1 MPRRKSAAYMSAG
14 EQIAGT
20 VLFVIYLLVLPFVT
34 TPLFRLIGG
43 LLGVT
48 ISTGLQNILYY
59 YILFA
64 ATVII
69 FHGFL
74 GRTSRHFAENLG
86 GACKFMAIG
95 LVALYGLNE
104 LVYRLTRLVV
114 SNQTNLNDTT
124 ISAQIEDAPHMT
136 LLIVIFLAPFVEEVL
151 FRGLLFGGLRRYSRP
166 MAFAVSTL
174 GYALFCVASFVFQPE
189 GADLRYLLLAVQY
202 LPMSLALSWCYD
214 HGGSIWSAVA
224 LHMAVNGASLFLA
237 VG

>member
-1 MPRRKSAAYMSAG
+1 MPRKKSAAYMSAG
-14 EQIAGT
+14 EQISGT

-34 TPLFRLIGG
+34 APLFRLIGG

-136 LLIVIFLAPFVEEVL
+136 LLIVVVLAPFVEELL
-151 FRGLLFGGLRRYSRP
+151 FRGLVFGNLKHKSRLG
-166 MAFAVSTL
+166 AYAVSCL
-174 GYALFCVASFVFQPE
+174 LFALLHVWQFALVNRDITYFF
-189 GADLRYLLLAVQY
+189 LMVQY
-202 LPMSLALSWCYD
+202 LVPGVVLAWTYEHSGTLWTAFALHAVANALSAWTM
-214 HGGSIWSAVA
+214 
-224 LHMAVNGASLFLA
+224 L
-237 VG
+237 

>member
-34 TPLFRLIGG
+34 APLFRLIGG

-104 LVYRLTRLVV
+104 LV
-114 SNQTNLNDTT
+114 
-124 ISAQIEDAPHMT
+124 
-136 LLIVIFLAPFVEEVL
+136 
-151 FRGLLFGGLRRYSRP
+151 
-166 MAFAVSTL
+166 
-174 GYALFCVASFVFQPE
+174 
-189 GADLRYLLLAVQY
+189 
-202 LPMSLALSWCYD
+202 
-214 HGGSIWSAVA
+214 
-224 LHMAVNGASLFLA
+224 
-237 VG
+237 

>member
-151 FRGLLFGGLRRYSRP
+151 FRGLVFGGLRGKSVLLAY
-166 MAFAVSTL
+166 AVSC
-174 GYALFCVASFVFQPE
+174 ALFALVHVWQFVVQSR
-189 GADLRYLLLAVQY
+189 DLTYFLLMVQY
-202 LPMSLALSWCYD
+202 LVPGLVLAWTYEHSGTLWTAIALHAAANALSVWTM
-214 HGGSIWSAVA
+214 
-224 LHMAVNGASLFLA
+224 L
-237 VG
+237 

>member
-1 MPRRKSAAYMSAG
+1 MRGLAAGGHAPPKPSGSKEDPGGSARRGKRAETEAGRKPGGNEMPRRKSAAYMSAG

-74 GRTSRHFAENLG
+74 GRTSRHLVSCLLFALLHVWQFAVVNRDITYFLLMLQYLVPG
-86 GACKFMAIG
+86 LVLAWVYDRTGTLWTSIG
-95 LVALYGLNE
+95 LHAAAN
-104 LVYRLTRLVV
+104 
-114 SNQTNLNDTT
+114 
-124 ISAQIEDAPHMT
+124 
-136 LLIVIFLAPFVEEVL
+136 
-151 FRGLLFGGLRRYSRP
+151 
-166 MAFAVSTL
+166 
-174 GYALFCVASFVFQPE
+174 
-189 GADLRYLLLAVQY
+189 
-202 LPMSLALSWCYD
+202 ALSAWTL
-214 HGGSIWSAVA
+214 VA
-224 LHMAVNGASLFLA
+224 
-237 VG
+237 

>member
-151 FRGLLFGGLRRYSRP
+151 FRGTGVRESPAQERGGGIPGQLPAVRP
-166 MAFAVSTL
+166 AA
-174 GYALFCVASFVFQPE
+174 CVAVRGGEPGHHVFPADAPVS
-189 GADLRYLLLAVQY
+189 GARA
-202 LPMSLALSWCYD
+202 
-214 HGGSIWSAVA
+214 
-224 LHMAVNGASLFLA
+224 GAG
-237 VG
+237 VGL

>member
-114 SNQTNLNDTT
+114 SNQTNLNDAT

-151 FRGLLFGGLRRYSRP
+151 FRGLVFGGLRGKSVLLAY
-166 MAFAVSTL
+166 AVSC
-174 GYALFCVASFVFQPE
+174 ALFALVHVWQFVVQSR
-189 GADLRYLLLAVQY
+189 DLTYFLLMVQY
-202 LPMSLALSWCYD
+202 LVPGVVLAWVYDRSGTLWTAIGLHAVTNALSVWAM
-214 HGGSIWSAVA
+214 G
-224 LHMAVNGASLFLA
+224 
-237 VG
+237 